1 MIRKMIGCTA
11 ALLLCIG
18 YAVAQKGN
26 TITAKLSGIG
36 KHTVTLS
43 YTSGALKVTDSAKAG
58 KDGVVRFTYKTE
70 KPVVASLS
78 VTDPELLLVM
88 DSFPFNPPALEFFI
102 GEGPVLI
109 KGIEKKF
116 YKSTVKGGKAN
127 EEWSK
132 VRTAFANLSDT
143 LWTEFKK
150 TYEKKLNAQTEEEVW
165 VMQRRIMVS
174 RADHQDAFI
183 QKYPESL
190 VAAYFLSKMAY
201 DLESD
206 ELESKY
212 ETLGSAARG
221 SVYGKTV
228 GDLVNG
234 TKATAVG
241 MRAIELKKKDING
254 NLVSL
259 EALRGKVVLLDF
271 WGSWCGPCR
280 ASHPHLKTIYEKYRG
295 KGFEII
301 GISQERESVVS
312 EAEVKWNEAIKEDG
326 IPWVQILNNV
336 DAAQFNI
343 VKAYAIKAFPSKILI
358 DKEGKIIG
366 RYVGKDSD
374 ELDKKLEELLK
385 D

>member
-1 MIRKMIGCTA
+1 MT
-11 ALLLCIG
+11 
-18 YAVAQKGN
+18 N

-36 KHTVTLS
+36 KHTVTLN
-43 YTSGALKVTDSAKAG
+43 YTSEGVKVTDSAKAG
-58 KDGVVRFTYKTE
+58 KDGIVRFSYKTA
-70 KPVVASLS
+70 KPVVAALS
-78 VTDPELLLVM
+78 VTDPALLLVM

-109 KGIEKKF
+109 KGDEKKF

-132 VRTAFANLSDT
+132 VRPSFGNLSDS

-150 TYEKKLNAQTEEEVW
+150 TYEKKPNAQTEEQVW
-165 VMQRRIMVS
+165 VMQRRIMAS
-174 RADHQDAFI
+174 RLQLQKGFI
-183 QKYPESL
+183 NKYPESL
-190 VAAYFLSKMAY
+190 VAAYFLSKIAY
-201 DLESD
+201 DLESW
-206 ELESKY
+206 ELEPKY
-212 ETLGSAARG
+212 DSLGFIAKE

-228 GDLVNG
+228 GDLVSG

-241 MRAIELKKKDING
+241 MKAVELKKNDMNG

-259 EALRGKVVLLDF
+259 EALKGKIVLLDF

-280 ASHPHLKTIYEKYRG
+280 ASHPHLKTIYEKYKS

-301 GISQERESVVS
+301 GIAQERENAVN
-312 EAEVKWNEAIKEDG
+312 EAEVKWKEAIKEDG
-326 IPWVQILNNV
+326 IPWVQVLNNV
-336 DAAQFNI
+336 DVAKFSI

-366 RYVGKDSD
+366 RYVGKDSED
-374 ELDKKLEELLK
+374 LGKKLEELLK